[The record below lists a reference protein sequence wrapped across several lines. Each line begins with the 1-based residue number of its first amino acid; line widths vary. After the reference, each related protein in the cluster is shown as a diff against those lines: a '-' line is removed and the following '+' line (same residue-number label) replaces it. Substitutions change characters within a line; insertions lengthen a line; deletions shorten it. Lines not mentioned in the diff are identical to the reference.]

1 MEELDARMP
10 MKGTIH
16 DIDAQRARWLR
27 YRTSQRLTIEA
38 GEDFALGGLGRYV
51 DGLDLRLAFLPED
64 PDADGVTLDS
74 DTLDW
79 LKQRV
84 AQTPLSKSSG
94 LPSDLGA
101 CRGCLV
107 GEWTA
112 RRDGRAASGSL
123 LRRSSVWP
131 LVARPCAAT
140 A

>member
-1 MEELDARMP
+1 MTLRLLYPIFCQLTGWLAVLTRGQASKHAELLVLRHEVAVLRRQVARP
-10 MKGTIH
+10 
-16 DIDAQRARWLR
+16 
-27 YRTSQRLTIEA
+27 RLTWPDRAILA
-38 GEDFALGGLGRYV
+38 ALT
-51 DGLDLRLAFLPED
+51 RL
-64 PDADGVTLDS
+64 
-74 DTLDW
+74 
-79 LKQRV
+79 QRV